1 MRIVVSNNDDD
12 PPGAGLN
19 CNLGHIFGE
28 MAQPELER
36 LTVDAIREYRAS
48 VALAEAARLERVAAE
63 ADPDCCPERRA
74 ELQRIHEHAE
84 AEHRARQL
92 VLNNLID
99 RLGYVPKVP
108 AG

>member
-1 MRIVVSNNDDD
+1 MASNNDDES
-12 PPGAGLN
+12 PGAGLN
-19 CNLGHIFGE
+19 CDLEDIFGG

-36 LTVDAIREYRAS
+36 LTVGAMREYRAS
-48 VALAEAARLERVAAE
+48 VALAETARLQRVAAE
-63 ADPDCCPERRA
+63 ADTDSCPERRA

-84 AEHRARQL
+84 TEHRACQL
-92 VLNNLID
+92 VLNNLIN

>member
-1 MRIVVSNNDDD
+1 MRIVVSNNDDES
-12 PPGAGLN
+12 PGAGLN
-19 CNLGHIFGE
+19 CDLEHIFRG

-36 LTVDAIREYRAS
+36 LTIDAIREYRAS
-48 VALAEAARLERVAAE
+48 VALAETARLQRVAAE
-63 ADPDCCPERRA
+63 ADTDCCPERRA

-84 AEHRARQL
+84 TEHRARQL
-92 VLNNLID
+92 VLNKLID